1 MTRKKVIIQA
11 RELSE
16 MDVNIIS
23 LVKRGANRI
32 PFRIVKS
39 DGETT
44 MNLSNLFVWKQA
56 PQLPAVVAVVLAK
69 SANQEV
75 YTKALAEGGFEVDHV
90 TEGENET
97 VTLMF
102 TKSDEMT
109 DAIAL
114 KISDDAALIVV
125 GVEKGLLSFPDSNS
139 FIENITKA
147 GFAPSYHIA
156 NEILNETVG
165 NIIFSEGDAA
175 ETKEAVSKAISDFGG
190 YIEAILSTIPV
201 QAFKAEEI
209 VVEVEKGLLNKPTKA
224 PKKAAKKKPAKDAK
238 DADAKKQEDDD
249 EEQDDDAADDESG
262 AEDTGNDPAAD
273 ESGDDESGDDAE
285 GSEDE
290 GADNDSEKVSKDPK
304 EDDSSEEEI
313 QGKDSDDAIAAMSK
327 SLTGIAEG
335 IEELKTSQTEA
346 MKDLSDRMTDLEAK
360 VKKTDE
366 ALAGTTHSADT
377 DDSDN
382 DVGEP
387 KKKVEAVK
395 WDNLLDFGDVEIS

>member
-114 KISDDAALIVV
+114 KISNDAALIVV
-125 GVEKGLLSFPDSNS
+125 GVEKGLLAFPDSNS

-156 NEILNETVG
+156 NEILNDTVG
-165 NIIFSEGDAA
+165 NIIFSEGDAE
-175 ETKEAVSKAISDFGG
+175 ETKTAVSKSISDFGG
-190 YIEAILSTIPV
+190 YIEAIRSTILV
-201 QAFKAEEI
+201 QPFKS
-209 VVEVEKGLLNKPTKA
+209 N
-224 PKKAAKKKPAKDAK
+224 
-238 DADAKKQEDDD
+238 
-249 EEQDDDAADDESG
+249 
-262 AEDTGNDPAAD
+262 
-273 ESGDDESGDDAE
+273 
-285 GSEDE
+285 
-290 GADNDSEKVSKDPK
+290 
-304 EDDSSEEEI
+304 
-313 QGKDSDDAIAAMSK
+313 
-327 SLTGIAEG
+327 
-335 IEELKTSQTEA
+335 
-346 MKDLSDRMTDLEAK
+346 
-360 VKKTDE
+360 
-366 ALAGTTHSADT
+366 
-377 DDSDN
+377 
-382 DVGEP
+382 
-387 KKKVEAVK
+387 
-395 WDNLLDFGDVEIS
+395 

>member
-39 DGETT
+39 DGEST
-44 MNLSNLFVWKQA
+44 MNISNLFVWKQE
-56 PQLPAVVAVVLAK
+56 PQLPAVVACVLAK
-69 SANQEV
+69 TANHDA
-75 YTKALAEGGFEVDHV
+75 YTKALNEGGFEVDHV
-90 TEGENET
+90 NIAEDET

-102 TKSDEMT
+102 TKSDEME
-109 DAIAL
+109 DAVAL

-209 VVEVEKGLLNKPTKA
+209 LTEVQKGLLNAPKKA
-224 PKKAAKKKPAKDAK
+224 PKKASKKKPEKEAKAK
-238 DADAKKQEDDD
+238 QDD
-249 EEQDDDAADDESG
+249 EDGEDEDETAAGSVDDSG
-262 AEDTGNDPAAD
+262 ED
-273 ESGDDESGDDAE
+273 ESGDDDSSGDDENGDDDADD
-285 GSEDE
+285 SED
-290 GADNDSEKVSKDPK
+290 GDSEPVSKDPDAD
-304 EDDSSEEEI
+304 DDSSDKEI
-313 QGKDSDDAIAAMSK
+313 QGKGSDDAIAAMTK
-327 SLTGIAEG
+327 SLTGIVEG
-335 IEELKTSQTEA
+335 LAELKTSQTEA
-346 MKDLSDRMTDLEAK
+346 MKNLSDRLTDLEAK

-366 ALAGTTHSADT
+366 ALAGTTHSADA
-377 DDSDN
+377 DDND

-387 KKKVEAVK
+387 KKVKAVK

>member
-11 RELSE
+11 RELSD

-39 DGETT
+39 DGEST
-44 MNLSNLFVWKQA
+44 MNLSNLFVWKQE
-56 PQLPAVVAVVLAK
+56 PQPAALVAVVLAK
-69 SANQEV
+69 TADQEA
-75 YTKALAEGGFEVDHV
+75 YTKALEKGGFDVDHV
-90 TEGENET
+90 TEGEGDS

-102 TKSDEMT
+102 TKSDEME
-109 DAIAL
+109 DAVAL
-114 KISDDAALIVV
+114 KISDEVALIIT
-125 GVEKGLLSFPDSNS
+125 GVEKGLMGFPDSNS

-147 GFAPSYHIA
+147 GFAPSYRIA
-156 NEILNETVG
+156 NEILTETVG

-175 ETKEAVSKAISDFGG
+175 ETKEAVSKAIEDFGG

-209 VVEVEKGLLNKPTKA
+209 VTEVEKGLLNAPKK
-224 PKKAAKKKPAKDAK
+224 PKKAAKKKPAKEAK
-238 DADAKKQEDDD
+238 QDDDKDEDADAEDETAAGSVDD
-249 EEQDDDAADDESG
+249 SG
-262 AEDTGNDPAAD
+262 AD
-273 ESGDDESGDDAE
+273 ESGDDESGSDDADS
-285 GSEDE
+285 SEED
-290 GADNDSEKVSKDPK
+290 GAEDSSENVSKDPK
-304 EDDSSEEEI
+304 AGDDTSDKIQDED
-313 QGKDSDDAIAAMSK
+313 KDDAIAAMSK

-346 MKDLSDRMTDLEAK
+346 VKELSDRMTDLEAK

-366 ALAGTTHSADT
+366 ALAGTVNSEEAEDT
-377 DDSDN
+377 STA
-382 DVGEP
+382 EP
-387 KKKVEAVK
+387 KKVEAVK